1 MEITKTITT
10 LSQVSFPVYR
20 LTNRK
25 PLSSEGVLY
34 YSNSYLE
41 VDSNPVSTNIK
52 LIDNLAEPG
61 ETLSQ
66 RRLRMSAQEVPLY
79 PLRVAIYFLG
89 DFIKLAK
96 KGWWFI
102 DSTGK
107 IFTYTKSLSVKLKFY
122 KVKKVIRLDGTKCVL
137 ENEAWVLVRFS
148 GTEPVVRF
156 YAEARDEATLK
167 KLCAEGE
174 AFVKGTS

>member
-1 MEITKTITT
+1 M
-10 LSQVSFPVYR
+10 
-20 LTNRK
+20 
-25 PLSSEGVLY
+25 LY

-41 VDSNPVSTNIK
+41 VDSNTVSTNIK

-122 KVKKVIRLDGTKCVL
+122 KVKKVIPSKSTGSIVEVYNLPERFKTLFTVDSNVTHAGIL
-137 ENEAWVLVRFS
+137 EYRGIYILYGLYPQEYKSTR
-148 GTEPVVRF
+148 RMI
-156 YAEARDEATLK
+156 
-167 KLCAEGE
+167 
-174 AFVKGTS
+174 

>member
-1 MEITKTITT
+1 M
-10 LSQVSFPVYR
+10 
-20 LTNRK
+20 
-25 PLSSEGVLY
+25 LY

-41 VDSNPVSTNIK
+41 VDSNTVSTNIK

-122 KVKKVIRLDGTKCVL
+122 KVKKVIPSKSTGSIVEVYKLPERFKTLFTVDSNVTHAGIL
-137 ENEAWVLVRFS
+137 EYRGIYILYGLYPQEYKSTR
-148 GTEPVVRF
+148 RMI
-156 YAEARDEATLK
+156 
-167 KLCAEGE
+167 
-174 AFVKGTS
+174 

>member
-1 MEITKTITT
+1 M
-10 LSQVSFPVYR
+10 
-20 LTNRK
+20 
-25 PLSSEGVLY
+25 LY

-41 VDSNPVSTNIK
+41 VDSNTVSTNIK

-122 KVKKVIRLDGTKCVL
+122 KVKKVIPGKATGSIVEVYNLPERFKTLFTVSSNVTHAGIL
-137 ENEAWVLVRFS
+137 EYRGIYILYGLYPQEYKSTR
-148 GTEPVVRF
+148 RMI
-156 YAEARDEATLK
+156 
-167 KLCAEGE
+167 
-174 AFVKGTS
+174 